1 MQGAH
6 PSEIQILED
15 IPGIGVA
22 VVKGAL
28 VFCHFTGYLEDG
40 TKFDSS
46 YDHGRPFECV
56 VGSKKVIAGWSQGLM
71 GMKEGGRRKFF
82 VPAALAYG
90 ERQIGAFI
98 KPNSNLIYE
107 VEVIEVRPR
116 EA

>member
-1 MQGAH
+1 MEESN
-6 PSEIQILED
+6 PSEIKILEES
-15 IPGIGVA
+15 PGTGVA

-28 VFCHFTGYLEDG
+28 VICNFTGYLEDG
-40 TKFDSS
+40 VKFDSS

-98 KPNSNLIYE
+98 KPYSNLIYE

-116 EA
+116 EG